1 MVKEIPFGG
10 IAVPSPGFGAMG
22 MSFGL
27 GSNLSL
33 EEAEPVLLK
42 AIELGCTFWDTAVVY
57 QAGVNEKLLGDFIR
71 KHNVRDK
78 VFIASKCGF
87 DVFGKGGVTNSA
99 SHIKEYIEGTIERL
113 GFAPDL
119 YYLHRI
125 DPNTPLEE
133 SIPALDEIRKQGKTK
148 YIGLSECS
156 ANTLRKANS
165 IAKID
170 AVQAEYSAFETLHE
184 TDGLIDTAKELG
196 IAYVAYSPL
205 GHGWLVDDFPYKS
218 PDDFAPDDFRRTVP
232 KFQGENF
239 YKNKAIVEEIKKL
252 AVRKGCT
259 LTQIALAWVASQ
271 EMIAIP
277 GTTKA
282 HRLEENWASRDVDL
296 TEEEKAEMRRIID
309 SAKPQGNRYSA
320 THQALVMPMPFPD
333 QPRSFS
339 IRLGDSKY
347 HCWLSSIVILHFE
360 DYTGPIPSINMVSS
374 SVVKGQDVLA
384 GLDRFKPLPDLR
396 THADDWT
403 GVTSRRERK
412 RRQNRLNQRAWRR
425 RKAGQNTS
433 DGQQCQ
439 TATAASARTSHDVSV
454 VLSDTFSSKFSGAP
468 TIGDGILLI
477 PDTCEAERLRNLIRQ
492 SLEDYSLQTPRPSN
506 LHIIIRLNV
515 LNAIADNATAIGF
528 PKESLCRDEFIS
540 PFYQI
545 GPILLPSPGCPTSL
559 QPTSLQ
565 RSTAHHPWIDLFPFP
580 KFRDNVLDG
589 MQKGL
594 FDDDELCGDLLGV
607 EGAGVG
613 EQPSLLVWT
622 VAWDAKGWEVN
633 AAFVKKWGS
642 LIQDCPE
649 IMESTNYWRR
659 KRGQHALTFD
669 VDPGTGP

>member
-1 MVKEIPFGG
+1 MVKTIPFGD
-10 IAVPSPGFGAMG
+10 ITVPSPGFGAMG

-271 EMIAIP
+271 GMIAIP
-277 GTTKA
+277 G
-282 HRLEENWASRDVDL
+282 
-296 TEEEKAEMRRIID
+296 
-309 SAKPQGNRYSA
+309 
-320 THQALVMPMPFPD
+320 
-333 QPRSFS
+333 
-339 IRLGDSKY
+339 
-347 HCWLSSIVILHFE
+347 
-360 DYTGPIPSINMVSS
+360 
-374 SVVKGQDVLA
+374 
-384 GLDRFKPLPDLR
+384 
-396 THADDWT
+396 
-403 GVTSRRERK
+403 
-412 RRQNRLNQRAWRR
+412 R
-425 RKAGQNTS
+425 RKGAQYTS
-433 DGQQCQ
+433 DGQQSQ
-439 TATAASARTSHDVSV
+439 TVTATSTHTSYDDSV
-454 VLSDTFSSKFSGAP
+454 VLRDTFPSILARAP
-468 TIGDGILLI
+468 IIGDGILLI
-477 PDTCEAERLRNLIRQ
+477 PNVCEAERLRNLIRQ

-515 LNAIADNATAIGF
+515 LNAIADNATVIGF

-540 PFYQI
+540 PFYQT
-545 GPILLPSPGCPTSL
+545 GPIQIPSPNCPTSL

-580 KFRDNVLDG
+580 KFRDNVLRG

-622 VAWDAKGWEVN
+622 IAWDARGWEVN

-649 IMESTNYWRR
+649 IMDSTNHWRR
-659 KRGQHALTFD
+659 KRGQPALTFD
-669 VDPGTGP
+669 VDTETGP